1 MIIRSQASSCDE
13 PDENGPA
20 KKMRGG
26 WRSRSLLLGTGLGLV
41 ATLVVVLVASIL
53 VSMVTRHRS
62 PRLTRADFDAAV
74 RRWEEHGPA
83 DYDLDLEL
91 SGNRPGKIH
100 VEVRQRQVVHMTRD
114 GIEPT
119 QKRTWDY
126 WSVPG
131 QFDTLEDEMHM
142 AENPAASFQARRAS
156 QMVMWAEFDPEWGFP
171 RTYDRVVLG
180 ADYEVHWRI
189 TRFQAIS
196 AKK

>member
-1 MIIRSQASSCDE
+1 MIISSHSTPADE
-13 PDENGPA
+13 PHENAPA
-20 KKMRGG
+20 KKMRGN
-26 WRSRSLLLGTGLGLV
+26 WRSRSLLLGLGLGLV
-41 ATLVVVLVASIL
+41 ATLVASIL
-53 VSMVTRHRS
+53 VSMVARHHHP
-62 PRLTRADFDAAV
+62 PRLTRADYDAAV

-91 SGNRPGKIH
+91 SGNRPGNIH
-100 VEVRQRQVVHMTRD
+100 VEVRQGQVAHMTRD
-114 GIEPT
+114 GFEPP

-131 QFDTLEDEMHM
+131 QFDTLEEELHM
-142 AENPAASFQARRAS
+142 AENPAAAFQARGAS
-156 QMVMWAEFDPEWGFP
+156 HMVMWAEFDPDWGYP
-171 RTYDRVVLG
+171 RQYDRVVLG